1 MGNPVIQEM
10 RRREREAVAAMAAGN
25 PRFKAADRKGKR
37 EMIEAK
43 VKEIRK
49 RVHKQRER
57 ANKGR
62 R

>member
-25 PRFKAADRKGKR
+25 PRFKAADRQGKR

-43 VKEIRK
+43 IKEIRM
-49 RVHKQRER
+49 RVQRAW
-57 ANKGR
+57 ANKR
-62 R
+62 SR